1 MLAHTLEQYSSVSSH
16 VSLLANILVIPGSKE
31 DTKANIIRALEEAA
45 AAGLKGIDIE
55 FDEVSPRFS
64 PTSLYHMS
72 TACADSHLPV

>member
-31 DTKANIIRALEEAA
+31 DTKANIIRPLEEAA

-55 FDEVSPRFS
+55 FDEVSARSS
-64 PTSLYHMS
+64 PIPLHRLSAALCGPTPS
-72 TACADSHLPV
+72 